1 MRTCLLLLCVICSQL
16 AIGQTPAAS
25 TSGFQSVLN
34 GYYEEYLKLNP
45 TTASSRG
52 DYRYNDQLENSMSQ
66 PYRDQMKG
74 LFTRYLAALKAYDGK
89 QLGERDKL
97 SFQIFRFDLERNLE
111 AMQFPSQL
119 TPMNQM
125 GDFRLSFSQMG
136 SGSSIHPF
144 KSVKDYDDFL
154 KRITGFVAQTD
165 TAIANMRKGL
175 AQNQVQPRVVIDKV
189 LPQLK
194 AMLVDDVT
202 KSLFYTPVKNMPT
215 SFPAEDNQR
224 LTTAYT
230 TAITQQVIPAYNR
243 LYTFIQTDY
252 LPKCRE
258 TIAIEAMPNGKAQ
271 YAYLVKSWT
280 TTNMTPDEV
289 HTLGLSEVKR
299 IRQEMEAVKQ
309 QVGFAGDLKAF
320 FTYVFTD
327 PKFFPFKTDEDVVN
341 GYQKVYE
348 TIKPHLVKQFNMVPK
363 TAFEIRPI
371 EKYRAATSAAH
382 YMGGTPDGSRPG
394 VFYFPVLDARTYS
407 YWRMEDLFLHEAI
420 PGHHYQISLQTENEA
435 IPNSQKI
442 GRYGA
447 YVEGWGLYAE
457 SLGTSLGLYT
467 DPFQALGRYQGE
479 MHRAIRLVVDSGMH
493 HKGWTRAQAIQYS
506 LDNEPTTEATAIQEV
521 ERYIAMP
528 GQALSY
534 KVGELKIMDIRR
546 KAEKA
551 LGNRF
556 DVRAFHDQVLKDGA
570 MPLAIFEAKLDAWI
584 RSQLASGKKS

>member
-1 MRTCLLLLCVICSQL
+1 MRTWLLLLLVIGSRF
-16 AIGQTPAAS
+16 AIGQTPPAS
-25 TSGFQSVLN
+25 GSGFQSMVN
-34 GYYEEYLKLNP
+34 AYYEDYLKLNP

-52 DYRYNDQLENSMSQ
+52 DYRYNDQLENSLSQ
-66 PYRDQMKG
+66 PYRDQMKA
-74 LFTRYLAALKAYDGK
+74 LSTRYLAQLKTFNEK
-89 QLGERDKL
+89 QLAERDKL
-97 SFQIFRFDLERNLE
+97 SYQIFRYDLERGLE
-111 AMQFPSQL
+111 GMQFTTYL

-144 KSVKDYDDFL
+144 KSVNDYDDFL
-154 KRITGFVAQTD
+154 KRVNGFVAQTD

-175 AQNQVQPRVVIDKV
+175 AQNQVQPRTVINKV
-189 LPQLK
+189 IPQLK

-202 KSLFYTPVKNMPT
+202 KSLFYTPVKNMPA
-215 SFPAEDNQR
+215 SFSADDKQR

-230 TAITQQVIPAYNR
+230 TAITQQIIPAYNR
-243 LYTFIQTDY
+243 LYTFIQNDY
-252 LPKCRE
+252 LPHCRE
-258 TIAIEAMPNGKAQ
+258 TVAIEATPNGKAQ

-280 TTNMTPDEV
+280 TTDMTPDEV
-289 HTLGLSEVKR
+289 HALGLSEVKR
-299 IRQEMEAVKQ
+299 IRQEMENVKQ
-309 QVGFAGDLKAF
+309 QVGFKGDLKAF
-320 FTYVFTD
+320 FEYVFTD
-327 PKFFPFKTDEDVVN
+327 PKFFPYKTDEEVVK
-341 GYQKVYE
+341 GFQTVYE
-348 TIKPHLVKQFNMVPK
+348 TMKPQLPTQFNMVPK

-382 YMGGTPDGSRPG
+382 YMGGTPDGSCPG
-394 VFYFPVLDARTYS
+394 VFYFPVLDATKYS

-435 IPNSQKI
+435 VPNFQKI

-457 SLGTSLGLYT
+457 SLGTALGLYK

-493 HKGWTRAQAIQYS
+493 HKGWTREQAIQYS

-534 KVGELKIMDIRR
+534 KVGELKIMEIRR

-551 LGNRF
+551 LGSRF

-570 MPLAIFEAKLDAWI
+570 MPLAIFEAKLDTWI
-584 RSQLASGKKS
+584 KNQLAQPKKS

>member
-1 MRTCLLLLCVICSQL
+1 MRTCLLLLLLTCFKI
-16 AIGQTPAAS
+16 AIGQSQTAS
-25 TSGFQSVLN
+25 PSSLQSMLN
-34 GYYEEYLKLNP
+34 SYYEAYLKLNP
-45 TTASSRG
+45 TMASSRG
-52 DYRYNDQLENSMSQ
+52 DYRYNDQLENSLSQ
-66 PYRDQMKG
+66 PYRDHMKS
-74 LFTRYLAALKAYDGK
+74 LFTRYLDGLKAFNEK
-89 QLGERDKL
+89 QLDERERL
-97 SFQIFRFDLERNLE
+97 SYQIFRFDLERNLE
-111 AMQFPSQL
+111 ALQFPTYL

-125 GDFRLSFSQMG
+125 GDFRLAFSQMG

-154 KRITGFVAQTD
+154 KRISGFVAQTD
-165 TAIANMRKGL
+165 TAIANMQKGL
-175 AQNQVQPRVVIDKV
+175 AQNQVQPRVVIDKG

-202 KSLFYTPVKNMPT
+202 KSLFYTPIKNLPT
-215 SFPAEDNQR
+215 TFSAEDKQR

-230 TAITQQVIPAYNR
+230 TAIKQQVIPAYNR

-252 LPKCRE
+252 LPRCRE
-258 TIAIEAMPNGKAQ
+258 TVAIEATPNGKAQ

-289 HTLGLSEVKR
+289 HTLGLREVKR
-299 IRQEMEAVKQ
+299 IRQEMEGVKQ
-309 QVGFAGDLKAF
+309 QVGFKGDLKAF
-320 FTYVFTD
+320 FTYVFSD
-327 PKFFPFKTDEDVVN
+327 PKFFPYQKDEDVVN
-341 GYQKVYE
+341 GFTKIYE
-348 TIKPHLVKQFNMVPK
+348 TIKPYLPDQFNMVPK

-394 VFYFPVLDARTYS
+394 VFYFPVLDAKAYS

-435 IPNSQKI
+435 IPNMQKI

-457 SLGTSLGLYT
+457 SLGKALGLYT
-467 DPFQALGRYQGE
+467 DPYQALGRYQGE
-479 MHRAIRLVVDSGMH
+479 MHRAIRLVVDTGMH
-493 HKGWTRAQAIQYS
+493 HKGWTREQAIQYS

-534 KVGELKIMDIRR
+534 KVGELKIMEIRA

-551 LGNRF
+551 LGSRF

-584 RSQLASGKKS
+584 KSQLAGGKKS

>member
-1 MRTCLLLLCVICSQL
+1 MLDS
-16 AIGQTPAAS
+16 
-25 TSGFQSVLN
+25 
-34 GYYEEYLKLNP
+34 YYEEFLKLNP
-45 TTASSRG
+45 TVASSKG
-52 DYRYNDQLENSMSQ
+52 DYRYNDQLENSLSQ
-66 PYRDQMKG
+66 PYRAQMQA
-74 LFTRYLAALKAYDGK
+74 LFTRYLDSLKAYNLQ
-89 QLGERDKL
+89 QLPERDKL
-97 SFQIFRFDLERNLE
+97 SYQIFRYDLEKSLE
-111 AMQFPSQL
+111 GMQYMTYL

-136 SGSSIHPF
+136 SGSSVHPF

-154 KRITGFVAQTD
+154 KRVTGFVAQTD

-175 AQNQVQPRVVIDKV
+175 VMNRVQPQVVMVKV
-189 LPQLK
+189 LPQIK
-194 AMLVDDVT
+194 AMLVNDVT
-202 KSLFYTPVKNMPT
+202 KSLFYTPIKNLPT
-215 SFPAEDNQR
+215 SFSADEKQR

-230 TAITQQVIPAYNR
+230 EAITQQIIPAYNR
-243 LYTFIQTDY
+243 LYTFIQNDY
-252 LPKCRE
+252 LPNTRQ
-258 TIAIEAMPNGKAQ
+258 TVALEALPDGKDQ

-280 TTNMTPDEV
+280 TTNLSPDEV
-289 HTLGLSEVKR
+289 HAIGLSEVKR
-299 IRQEMEAVKQ
+299 IRQAMENIRQ
-309 QVGFAGDLKAF
+309 QVDFKGDLKAF
-320 FTYVFTD
+320 FQYVFTD
-327 PKFFPFKTDEDVVN
+327 PKFFPYKTDEDVVN
-341 GYQKVYE
+341 GFQKIYE
-348 TIKPHLVKQFNMVPK
+348 TIKPHLASQFNVVPK

-394 VFYFPVLDARTYS
+394 VFYFPVLDASKYS

-420 PGHHYQISLQTENEA
+420 PGHHYQISLQTENPA
-435 IPNSQKI
+435 VPNFQKV

-457 SLGTSLGLYT
+457 RLGKDLGLYS
-467 DPFQALGRYQGE
+467 DPYQVLGQLQGE

-493 HKGWTRAQAIQYS
+493 HKGWTREQAVQYS

-534 KVGELKIMDIRR
+534 KIGELKIIEIRQR
-546 KAEKA
+546 AEKA

-570 MPLAIFEAKLDAWI
+570 MPLAIFEAKMNTWI
-584 RSQLASGKKS
+584 KTQQASSKKS

>member
-1 MRTCLLLLCVICSQL
+1 MRKVLLFLWVIGPLLVF
-16 AIGQTPAAS
+16 GQTPTTSAA
-25 TSGFQSVLN
+25 GFDAMLN
-34 GYYEEYLKLNP
+34 GYYEDYLKLNP

-52 DYRYNDQLENSMSQ
+52 DYRYNDQLENSLSQ
-66 PYRDQMKG
+66 PYREQMKN
-74 LFTRYLAALKAYDGK
+74 LFNRYLDRLKTYDQK

-97 SFQIFRFDLERNLE
+97 SYQILRYDLERNLE
-111 AMQFPSQL
+111 GMQFPTYL

-125 GDFRLSFSQMG
+125 GDFRLQFSQMG

-154 KRITGFVAQTD
+154 KRAGGFVAQAD

-175 AQNQVQPRVVIDKV
+175 AQHYVQPRVVIGKV
-189 LPQLK
+189 LPQIK

-202 KSLFYTPVKNMPT
+202 KSLFYIPVKNMPA
-215 SFPAEDNQR
+215 SFSADEKQR
-224 LTTAYT
+224 LTAAYT
-230 TAITQQVIPAYNR
+230 TAITRQIIPAYNR
-243 LYTFIQTDY
+243 LYTFLQTDY
-252 LPKCRE
+252 LPHCRE
-258 TIAIEAMPNGKAQ
+258 TVAVEALPNGKVQ

-280 TTNMTPDEV
+280 TTDMTPDEV
-289 HTLGLSEVKR
+289 HMLGLGEVKR
-299 IRQEMEAVKQ
+299 IRQEMENIRQ
-309 QVGFAGDLKAF
+309 QVGFKGDLKAF
-320 FTYVFTD
+320 FEYVFTD
-327 PKFFPFKTDEDVVN
+327 PKFFPYQTDDVVN
-341 GYQKVYE
+341 AFQQIYE
-348 TIKPHLVKQFNMVPK
+348 TIKPHLPTQFNMIPK

-394 VFYFPVLDARTYS
+394 VFYFPVLDAKKYS

-435 IPNSQKI
+435 IPNFQKV

-457 SLGTSLGLYT
+457 SLGKALGVYR
-467 DPFQALGRYQGE
+467 DPFQELGRYQGE

-493 HKGWTRAQAIQYS
+493 HKGWTREQAVQYS

-534 KVGELKIMDIRR
+534 KVGEQKIMEIRR
-546 KAEKA
+546 RAEQA

-570 MPLAIFEAKLDAWI
+570 MPLAIFGDKLNTWIKNQLTTAK
-584 RSQLASGKKS
+584 